1 MTVLFADIRN
11 FTAMAERTDPDAIA
25 ALLTDYFTEM
35 VEVIFEHG
43 GTLDK
48 FIGDALMAL
57 WGAPVQ
63 PRRRAP
69 RVCRGGDAAD
79 SRGLNQRWRAAGR
92 PTIAVG
98 IGINHGEVFVG
109 SIGSHRRLEY
119 TVIGDAVN
127 VAQRLSA
134 EAVLGDILVSEDFR
148 RAVAASVDAE
158 HLPGTGLKG
167 KTQTVE
173 VFRVRW

>member
-1 MTVLFADIRN
+1 MQQTV
-11 FTAMAERTDPDAIA
+11 E
-25 ALLTDYFTEM
+25 
-35 VEVIFEHG
+35 
-43 GTLDK
+43 
-48 FIGDALMAL
+48 
-57 WGAPVQ
+57 
-63 PRRRAP
+63 
-69 RVCRGGDAAD
+69 
-79 SRGLNQRWRAAGR
+79 GLNQRWRAAGR

-109 SIGSHRRLEY
+109 NIGSHRRLEY

-127 VAQRLSA
+127 VAQRLCA
-134 EAVLGDILVSEDFR
+134 EAGSGDILVSEDFR
-148 RAVAASVDAE
+148 RVVAAPVDAE